1 MIQNIEPHVYR
12 NEYVPEPPKEDSVIL
27 YYEGRKILVKIED
40 QEISFLTFKEAAVY
54 NPDVYEEYTYLF
66 SIDGQGYYLA
76 EGIDPENFPG
86 FELKDNQ
93 YFREARPKYRQFAAV
108 TGWQLYRWYQSRK
121 FCGHCGQPMVHD
133 DKERMMRCP
142 DCGMMEFPKIC
153 PAVIIAV
160 THGDKIMYRISKVLN
175 HNTVIGIHADD
186 NQEYLVMGK
195 GIGFGKKVS
204 ERFEVRD
211 GDTVYSL
218 QATSNRGNAK
228 ELATSIQPIYL
239 EIANEIL
246 DEAEKVFQNIDR
258 AVLFPMADHLEY
270 AVKRIQNHEQ
280 ISNPLT
286 DDIRVLF
293 HLEYKTA
300 ECVRPILKERLGIT
314 IDDNEVGYIS
324 LHIHSAIKDENVS
337 LAMQIARAVR
347 ECISHVEQVVNRPID
362 VMSLSYNR
370 LMNHIRNMVAR
381 ALQHEELKLNLN
393 DYMEVKFPQAFQLA
407 QTICDQVGKNLCCTI
422 SDAEVGYLAMHIE
435 RVVHEDEDLEAIEA
449 RD

>member
-1 MIQNIEPHVYR
+1 
-12 NEYVPEPPKEDSVIL
+12 
-27 YYEGRKILVKIED
+27 
-40 QEISFLTFKEAAVY
+40 
-54 NPDVYEEYTYLF
+54 
-66 SIDGQGYYLA
+66 
-76 EGIDPENFPG
+76 
-86 FELKDNQ
+86 
-93 YFREARPKYRQFAAV
+93 
-108 TGWQLYRWYQSRK
+108 
-121 FCGHCGQPMVHD
+121 
-133 DKERMMRCP
+133 
-142 DCGMMEFPKIC
+142 
-153 PAVIIAV
+153 
-160 THGDKIMYRISKVLN
+160 MYRISKVLN

-204 ERFEVRD
+204 ERIEVRD

-300 ECVRPILKERLGIT
+300 ECV
-314 IDDNEVGYIS
+314 
-324 LHIHSAIKDENVS
+324 
-337 LAMQIARAVR
+337 
-347 ECISHVEQVVNRPID
+347 
-362 VMSLSYNR
+362 
-370 LMNHIRNMVAR
+370 
-381 ALQHEELKLNLN
+381 
-393 DYMEVKFPQAFQLA
+393 
-407 QTICDQVGKNLCCTI
+407 GKNLCCTI

-435 RVVHEDEDLEAIEA
+435 RVVHEDEDLEAIEG

>member
-1 MIQNIEPHVYR
+1 
-12 NEYVPEPPKEDSVIL
+12 
-27 YYEGRKILVKIED
+27 
-40 QEISFLTFKEAAVY
+40 
-54 NPDVYEEYTYLF
+54 
-66 SIDGQGYYLA
+66 
-76 EGIDPENFPG
+76 
-86 FELKDNQ
+86 
-93 YFREARPKYRQFAAV
+93 
-108 TGWQLYRWYQSRK
+108 
-121 FCGHCGQPMVHD
+121 
-133 DKERMMRCP
+133 
-142 DCGMMEFPKIC
+142 
-153 PAVIIAV
+153 
-160 THGDKIMYRISKVLN
+160 MYRISKVLN

-204 ERFEVRD
+204 ERIEVRD

-300 ECVRPILKERLGIT
+300 ECVRPILKKSVWESPLMT
-314 IDDNEVGYIS
+314 MKSDTFPS
-324 LHIHSAIKDENVS
+324 HSFRNQRRKRFPGNADCTCR
-337 LAMQIARAVR
+337 ARMHF
-347 ECISHVEQVVNRPID
+347 HVEQVVNRPID

>member
-1 MIQNIEPHVYR
+1 M
-12 NEYVPEPPKEDSVIL
+12 
-27 YYEGRKILVKIED
+27 
-40 QEISFLTFKEAAVY
+40 
-54 NPDVYEEYTYLF
+54 
-66 SIDGQGYYLA
+66 
-76 EGIDPENFPG
+76 
-86 FELKDNQ
+86 
-93 YFREARPKYRQFAAV
+93 
-108 TGWQLYRWYQSRK
+108 
-121 FCGHCGQPMVHD
+121 
-133 DKERMMRCP
+133 
-142 DCGMMEFPKIC
+142 
-153 PAVIIAV
+153 V

-314 IDDNEVGYIS
+314 IDDNEVR
-324 LHIHSAIKDENVS
+324 IHFP
-337 LAMQIARAVR
+337 
-347 ECISHVEQVVNRPID
+347 SHSFRNQRRKRFPGNADWHVPCANAFPT
-362 VMSLSYNR
+362 LSR
-370 LMNHIRNMVAR
+370 LSTDN
-381 ALQHEELKLNLN
+381 
-393 DYMEVKFPQAFQLA
+393 
-407 QTICDQVGKNLCCTI
+407 
-422 SDAEVGYLAMHIE
+422 
-435 RVVHEDEDLEAIEA
+435 
-449 RD
+449 

>member
-1 MIQNIEPHVYR
+1 M
-12 NEYVPEPPKEDSVIL
+12 
-27 YYEGRKILVKIED
+27 
-40 QEISFLTFKEAAVY
+40 
-54 NPDVYEEYTYLF
+54 
-66 SIDGQGYYLA
+66 
-76 EGIDPENFPG
+76 
-86 FELKDNQ
+86 
-93 YFREARPKYRQFAAV
+93 
-108 TGWQLYRWYQSRK
+108 
-121 FCGHCGQPMVHD
+121 
-133 DKERMMRCP
+133 
-142 DCGMMEFPKIC
+142 
-153 PAVIIAV
+153 V
-160 THGDKIMYRISKVLN
+160 THGDNIMYRISKVLN

-314 IDDNEVGYIS
+314 LMTMKSDTFPFTFIPQS
-324 LHIHSAIKDENVS
+324 KTKTFPWQCRLHVPCANAFPTLSRLSTDQ
-337 LAMQIARAVR
+337 L
-347 ECISHVEQVVNRPID
+347 
-362 VMSLSYNR
+362 MS
-370 LMNHIRNMVAR
+370 
-381 ALQHEELKLNLN
+381 
-393 DYMEVKFPQAFQLA
+393 
-407 QTICDQVGKNLCCTI
+407 CLCRTT
-422 SDAEVGYLAMHIE
+422 D
-435 RVVHEDEDLEAIEA
+435 
-449 RD
+449 

>member
-1 MIQNIEPHVYR
+1 M
-12 NEYVPEPPKEDSVIL
+12 
-27 YYEGRKILVKIED
+27 
-40 QEISFLTFKEAAVY
+40 
-54 NPDVYEEYTYLF
+54 
-66 SIDGQGYYLA
+66 
-76 EGIDPENFPG
+76 
-86 FELKDNQ
+86 
-93 YFREARPKYRQFAAV
+93 
-108 TGWQLYRWYQSRK
+108 
-121 FCGHCGQPMVHD
+121 
-133 DKERMMRCP
+133 
-142 DCGMMEFPKIC
+142 
-153 PAVIIAV
+153 V

-407 QTICDQVGKNLCCTI
+407 QTICDQVGKTLCCTI

>member
-1 MIQNIEPHVYR
+1 
-12 NEYVPEPPKEDSVIL
+12 
-27 YYEGRKILVKIED
+27 
-40 QEISFLTFKEAAVY
+40 
-54 NPDVYEEYTYLF
+54 
-66 SIDGQGYYLA
+66 
-76 EGIDPENFPG
+76 
-86 FELKDNQ
+86 
-93 YFREARPKYRQFAAV
+93 
-108 TGWQLYRWYQSRK
+108 
-121 FCGHCGQPMVHD
+121 
-133 DKERMMRCP
+133 
-142 DCGMMEFPKIC
+142 
-153 PAVIIAV
+153 
-160 THGDKIMYRISKVLN
+160 MYRISKVLN

-362 VMSLSYNR
+362 VMSLSY
-370 LMNHIRNMVAR
+370 
-381 ALQHEELKLNLN
+381 KLNLN

>member
-1 MIQNIEPHVYR
+1 
-12 NEYVPEPPKEDSVIL
+12 
-27 YYEGRKILVKIED
+27 
-40 QEISFLTFKEAAVY
+40 
-54 NPDVYEEYTYLF
+54 
-66 SIDGQGYYLA
+66 
-76 EGIDPENFPG
+76 
-86 FELKDNQ
+86 
-93 YFREARPKYRQFAAV
+93 
-108 TGWQLYRWYQSRK
+108 
-121 FCGHCGQPMVHD
+121 
-133 DKERMMRCP
+133 
-142 DCGMMEFPKIC
+142 
-153 PAVIIAV
+153 
-160 THGDKIMYRISKVLN
+160 MYRISKVLN

-218 QATSNRGNAK
+218 QATSNRGSAK

-314 IDDNEVGYIS
+314 IDDNEVGYI
-324 LHIHSAIKDENVS
+324 S

>member
-1 MIQNIEPHVYR
+1 M
-12 NEYVPEPPKEDSVIL
+12 
-27 YYEGRKILVKIED
+27 
-40 QEISFLTFKEAAVY
+40 
-54 NPDVYEEYTYLF
+54 
-66 SIDGQGYYLA
+66 
-76 EGIDPENFPG
+76 
-86 FELKDNQ
+86 
-93 YFREARPKYRQFAAV
+93 
-108 TGWQLYRWYQSRK
+108 
-121 FCGHCGQPMVHD
+121 
-133 DKERMMRCP
+133 
-142 DCGMMEFPKIC
+142 
-153 PAVIIAV
+153 V

-300 ECVRPILKERLGIT
+300 ECVRPILKEL
-314 IDDNEVGYIS
+314 S
-324 LHIHSAIKDENVS
+324 LIHI
-337 LAMQIARAVR
+337 
-347 ECISHVEQVVNRPID
+347 
-362 VMSLSYNR
+362 
-370 LMNHIRNMVAR
+370 
-381 ALQHEELKLNLN
+381 
-393 DYMEVKFPQAFQLA
+393 
-407 QTICDQVGKNLCCTI
+407 
-422 SDAEVGYLAMHIE
+422 
-435 RVVHEDEDLEAIEA
+435 
-449 RD
+449 

>member
-1 MIQNIEPHVYR
+1 M
-12 NEYVPEPPKEDSVIL
+12 
-27 YYEGRKILVKIED
+27 
-40 QEISFLTFKEAAVY
+40 
-54 NPDVYEEYTYLF
+54 
-66 SIDGQGYYLA
+66 
-76 EGIDPENFPG
+76 
-86 FELKDNQ
+86 
-93 YFREARPKYRQFAAV
+93 
-108 TGWQLYRWYQSRK
+108 
-121 FCGHCGQPMVHD
+121 
-133 DKERMMRCP
+133 
-142 DCGMMEFPKIC
+142 
-153 PAVIIAV
+153 V

-324 LHIHSAIKDENVS
+324 LHIHSAFPWQCR
-337 LAMQIARAVR
+337 L
-347 ECISHVEQVVNRPID
+347 HVPCANAFPTLSRLSTDQL
-362 VMSLSYNR
+362 MS
-370 LMNHIRNMVAR
+370 
-381 ALQHEELKLNLN
+381 
-393 DYMEVKFPQAFQLA
+393 
-407 QTICDQVGKNLCCTI
+407 CLCRTT
-422 SDAEVGYLAMHIE
+422 D
-435 RVVHEDEDLEAIEA
+435 
-449 RD
+449 

>member
-1 MIQNIEPHVYR
+1 
-12 NEYVPEPPKEDSVIL
+12 
-27 YYEGRKILVKIED
+27 
-40 QEISFLTFKEAAVY
+40 
-54 NPDVYEEYTYLF
+54 
-66 SIDGQGYYLA
+66 
-76 EGIDPENFPG
+76 
-86 FELKDNQ
+86 
-93 YFREARPKYRQFAAV
+93 
-108 TGWQLYRWYQSRK
+108 
-121 FCGHCGQPMVHD
+121 
-133 DKERMMRCP
+133 
-142 DCGMMEFPKIC
+142 
-153 PAVIIAV
+153 
-160 THGDKIMYRISKVLN
+160 MYRISKVLN

-270 AVKRIQNHEQ
+270 AVKHIQNHEQ

-337 LAMQIARAVR
+337 L
-347 ECISHVEQVVNRPID
+347 
-362 VMSLSYNR
+362 
-370 LMNHIRNMVAR
+370 

>member
-1 MIQNIEPHVYR
+1 M
-12 NEYVPEPPKEDSVIL
+12 
-27 YYEGRKILVKIED
+27 
-40 QEISFLTFKEAAVY
+40 
-54 NPDVYEEYTYLF
+54 
-66 SIDGQGYYLA
+66 
-76 EGIDPENFPG
+76 
-86 FELKDNQ
+86 
-93 YFREARPKYRQFAAV
+93 
-108 TGWQLYRWYQSRK
+108 
-121 FCGHCGQPMVHD
+121 
-133 DKERMMRCP
+133 
-142 DCGMMEFPKIC
+142 
-153 PAVIIAV
+153 V

-204 ERFEVRD
+204 ERF
-211 GDTVYSL
+211 
-218 QATSNRGNAK
+218 
-228 ELATSIQPIYL
+228 ATSIQPIYL